1 MLRSLFLAV
10 LLLHPTVVLA
20 QVARVGTN
28 EENFRAAPGGAVLA
42 TVLAGAEL
50 RLGRTQGQWREATLE
65 GWIWS
70 ASVEAQTR
78 DGHDLVVRASG
89 GENLRATPDGTR
101 IARLREG
108 MLLDEVERQGR
119 WVRVRRTGWIWG
131 PSLEAEVATAGRA
144 DGTAQ
149 RSTQTR
155 SAPSPGGTA
164 GWARTGPGGVA
175 LLGAPDQDTI
185 AAIRPLAP
193 VEVLAREG
201 NWARVRLEGWVWV
214 PSLAAPA
221 DTGDVLRSI
230 SPDVLAANP
239 QGFQGRLIEWT
250 VQFIALDRAER
261 IRTDFYEGE
270 PFILARGPGEAAGFV
285 YIAVPPDR
293 VEQVERL
300 TPLQRITIL
309 GRVRTARSPLMGAP
323 VLDLLGFR

>member
-1 MLRSLFLAV
+1 MLRSLFFAV
-10 LLLHPTVVLA
+10 LLLYPSA
-20 QVARVGTN
+20 AFGQIARVGVN

-42 TVLAGAEL
+42 TVLRGAEL
-50 RLGRTQGQWREATLE
+50 RLGRAQGDWREATIE

-70 ASVEAQTR
+70 ASVEAQQR
-78 DGHDLVVRASG
+78 DGHDLVVSARG
-89 GENLRATPDGTR
+89 GENLRATPDGAR

-119 WVRVRRTGWIWG
+119 WIRVRRTGWIWG
-131 PSLEAEVATAGRA
+131 PSIVAEGDPAG
-144 DGTAQ
+144 
-149 RSTQTR
+149 
-155 SAPSPGGTA
+155 SPGAVASRNNTSRSRSSGTIA
-164 GWARTGPGGVA
+164 WARMGNAGAA

-185 AAIRPLAP
+185 ASIRPRTP
-193 VEVLAREG
+193 VEILAREG

-221 DTGDVLRSI
+221 DTGDVLRNI
-230 SPDVLAANP
+230 SPEVLAANP

-250 VQFIALDRAER
+250 VQFIALERAER

-270 PFILARGPGEAAGFV
+270 PFILARGPGDASGFV

-300 TPLQRITIL
+300 APLQRITVL
-309 GRVRTARSPLMGAP
+309 GRVRTARSALMDAP

>member
-1 MLRSLFLAV
+1 MMLRSLCLIGILLSPALAF
-10 LLLHPTVVLA
+10 A
-20 QVARVGTN
+20 QNARVGAA
-28 EENFRAAPGGAVLA
+28 EENFRAAPQGAALA
-42 TVLAGAEL
+42 TVLRGAEL
-50 RLGRTQGQWREATLE
+50 RLGRAQGQWREVTLE

-70 ASVEAQTR
+70 ASVEEQKR

-89 GENLRATPDGTR
+89 GENLRAAPNGAR
-101 IARLREG
+101 IAHLRSG
-108 MLLDEVERQGR
+108 MLLDEVERQGN

-131 PSLEAEVATAGRA
+131 PSLAAEGVSVATAQNA
-144 DGTAQ
+144 T
-149 RSTQTR
+149 SR
-155 SAPSPGGTA
+155 SAPSASGTA
-164 GWARTGPGGVA
+164 AWARMGHAGAA

-185 AAIRPLAP
+185 AAIRPLTP

-221 DTGDVLRSI
+221 DTGDVLRNI
-230 SPDVLAANP
+230 SPDVLSANP

-250 VQFIALDRAER
+250 VQFIALERAER